1 MVITF
6 KELNNFDT
14 AKKQTV
20 MLYFKPALPDN
31 VSADVLNQVNSVYEK
46 TLDFRIKQN
55 LINELNTEKLS
66 FDNLS
71 DQMFADIE
79 VAYGSDIAKEA
90 IAAVKCVLEGALTVD
105 RTRFVSNVINGV
117 KPLITNDKGE

>member
-20 MLYFKPALPDN
+20 MLYFKPTLPN
-31 VSADVLNQVNSVYEK
+31 NIPADVLNQVNSVYEK

-55 LINELNTEKLS
+55 LINELNIEQLS
-66 FDNLS
+66 FDSLS
-71 DQMFADIE
+71 DQIFTDIE

-90 IAAVKCVLEGALTVD
+90 ITAIKCVLEGALTVD
-105 RTRFVSNVINGV
+105 RTKFVSNVINGV